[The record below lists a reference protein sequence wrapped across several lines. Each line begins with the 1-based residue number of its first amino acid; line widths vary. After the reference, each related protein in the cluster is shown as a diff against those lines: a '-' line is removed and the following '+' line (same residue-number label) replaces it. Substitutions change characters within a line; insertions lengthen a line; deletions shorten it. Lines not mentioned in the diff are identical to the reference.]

1 MPEYMIELYICVE
14 QSQKNRF
21 NFIVFLVLYQGKIM
35 INEKD
40 GEVKWGNTL
49 EGYQPWNVCL
59 YMAAGKG
66 EVGSGCIYCGLLQ
79 NLIDSI

>member
-49 EGYQPWNVCL
+49 EGYQP
-59 YMAAGKG
+59 
-66 EVGSGCIYCGLLQ
+66 
-79 NLIDSI
+79 